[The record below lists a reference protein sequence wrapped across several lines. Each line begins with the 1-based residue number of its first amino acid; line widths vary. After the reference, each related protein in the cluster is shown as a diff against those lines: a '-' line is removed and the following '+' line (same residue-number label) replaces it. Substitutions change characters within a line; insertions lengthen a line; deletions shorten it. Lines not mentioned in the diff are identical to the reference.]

1 MTNRKK
7 CMAME
12 GNINI
17 EHIIILSD
25 FVLQK
30 YYFRGILWI
39 QRPHI
44 FQLLYHIETDP
55 SCQEPLYPI
64 NLTQT
69 GVSRGY
75 YNYFLLKYRL
85 RHALELGHRYSSEKY
100 SLNMFLNNLCMSIHS
115 HRNYCKNHSLKIW
128 FFHAVL
134 LVRFHDLT
142 GHLRDWMLTV
152 AYPTF

>member
-7 CMAME
+7 YIAME

-39 QRPHI
+39 QRPNI

-64 NLTQT
+64 NE
-69 GVSRGY
+69 
-75 YNYFLLKYRL
+75 LKQ
-85 RHALELGHRYSSEKY
+85 G
-100 SLNMFLNNLCMSIHS
+100 IQG
-115 HRNYCKNHSLKIW
+115 
-128 FFHAVL
+128 VL
-134 LVRFHDLT
+134 LNLDCGSHWNWLIDT
-142 GHLRDWMLTV
+142 HLKSTH
-152 AYPTF
+152 